1 MAHEYHRHDC
11 CGFIVGLL
19 ARMVMPGKQNMS
31 IIMTAL
37 LGILGSVVAGYLG
50 AALGFYQPG
59 QGAGWLGSVIGAVII
74 LAVFSAVA
82 KKADGAILISG

>member
-1 MAHEYHRHDC
+1 MSIIGMIVV
-11 CGFIVGLL
+11 GFIVGLL

-82 KKADGAILISG
+82 KKS